1 MSKKKIVVFGPGPL
15 FKGGLANYTTS
26 LAKAFAI
33 MPDVEVHLLSWSQ
46 QYPSIV
52 PRDFIDRKTKT
63 DKLGGLPI
71 QVQYITDYNNPFTW
85 LETVRTIK
93 EINPELVVFQWS
105 VALQGL
111 PLGFIAQRLFGCSIK
126 VVFDLHFV
134 IQKEQSSIDV
144 FFTKYGLKTADAYV
158 VHAYKTVT
166 ELEQLFPKKKFSL
179 LENGFQNTEKPGNII
194 KLFHPVYDMF
204 KINPDFDV
212 EDQKKKLGLKKHVFL
227 FFGFIR
233 KYKGLHFCIEAFA
246 KMAKDRDD
254 VSLLIVGESFWQTL
268 DNKKVSTKLKQAVF
282 GAAKKLLL
290 KQDSNEQDYNPL
302 SLIDQLGI
310 RDKTVVVNDFV
321 GDEEVH
327 KYFQVSDCILLFYE
341 YATPS
346 GVESMAYNFKMPVL
360 ASAVGHFP
368 ETVIP
373 GQNGYL
379 AKAADTDSMAEAM
392 SHFLDQPIERD
403 NIELMAKEISWE
415 NYATTILNFTK
426 EINSNA

>member
-26 LAKAFAI
+26 LAKAFAK
-33 MPDVEVHLLSWSQ
+33 MPDIEVHLISWSQ
-46 QYPSIV
+46 QYPAIV
-52 PRDFIDRKTKT
+52 PRDFIDRKTKA
-63 DKLGGLPI
+63 DKLGGLPVTI
-71 QVQYITDYNNPFTW
+71 QYLTNYNNPFTW

-93 EINPELVVFQWS
+93 DINPEMVIFQWS
-105 VALQGL
+105 VAIQGL
-111 PLGFIAQRLFGCSIK
+111 PLGFIAKKLFGCSIK

-134 IQKEQSSIDV
+134 IQKEESAIDRM
-144 FFTKYGLKTADAYV
+144 FTKYALKKSDAYV

-166 ELEQLFPKKKFSL
+166 ELEQLYPNKKFNL
-179 LENGFQNTEKPGNII
+179 LDNGFQNPEKPGNII

-204 KINPDFDV
+204 KINPDFDI
-212 EDQKKKLGLKKHVFL
+212 EEQKRKLGLKKHVFL

-246 KMAKDRDD
+246 KFARDRDD

-268 DNKKVSTKLKQAVF
+268 DNKKFSTKVKQAVF
-282 GAAKKLLL
+282 GTAKKLLL
-290 KQDSNEQDYNPL
+290 KSDSDEKDYNPL
-302 SLIDQLGI
+302 AMIDTFGI

-346 GVESMAYNFKMPVL
+346 GVESMANNFKMPVL

-368 ETVIP
+368 ETIIP
-373 GQNGYL
+373 GKNGYL
-379 AKAADTDSMAEAM
+379 AEGANTDSMASAM
-392 SHFLDQPIERD
+392 QQFLDHPIERD
-403 NIELMAKEISWE
+403 NVELMAKELSWD
-415 NYATTILNFTK
+415 NYANTILNFTK
-426 EINSNA
+426 